1 MVASI
6 GLLDYVDFIREYN
19 PADLNKAGLVDME
32 DFSILSSQW
41 QGEPNEPSADI
52 APDPADHWVD
62 LLDLIVL
69 SENWLSY

>member
-6 GLLDYVDFIREYN
+6 GLLDYVDLIREYN
-19 PADLNKAGLVDME
+19 AADINKQGLVDME

-41 QGEPNEPSADI
+41 QSEPNEPSADI
-52 APDPADHWVD
+52 APTPADRWVD
-62 LLDLIVL
+62 LLDLITL